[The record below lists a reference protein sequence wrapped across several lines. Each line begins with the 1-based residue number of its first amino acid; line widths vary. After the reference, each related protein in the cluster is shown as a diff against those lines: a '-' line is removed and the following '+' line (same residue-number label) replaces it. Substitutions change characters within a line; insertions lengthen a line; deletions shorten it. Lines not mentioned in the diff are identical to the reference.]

1 MEHVGSKTNFSH
13 TQSLTA
19 TYNSNYPSFT
29 PRSYTGYT
37 VSIPNYSI
45 SGSTAS
51 SSTKYTTAGNST
63 INASLS
69 AVKYTMTLG
78 GSNGSWSGTATGTT
92 TIAFGASVSL
102 TWSNS
107 YSGYDNYSCSISG
120 YASASGSRSC
130 SVSFVMPPYNISL
143 TGKSS
148 ASNNFCLAYD
158 TPILT
163 SNGWK
168 MIQDIT
174 YSDRLIVMNHDTG
187 KIDSAYATWISKGR
201 LSSNVMEVTFS
212 NGEKIR
218 FVGDHAVFSL
228 DYNKY
233 IVVTDP
239 AKFHIGSR
247 VLKLLSDNC
256 SCGTSCTN
264 PRHCS
269 WGEVTVTNI
278 RYVDEEVLAYSVIS
292 SGMWNCFAGNILT
305 TVPNTLTFQN
315 MYGFR
320 KNLTYA
326 SSIRKLVLNGKYED
340 HLYTEQ
346 QLRDMGFEDRDIAG
360 FRGREW
366 KILVNNGMITEDILI
381 NDILLGVVNNPD
393 ERVLPPTDEN
403 GNFVFVVTTSQEVLS
418 PTFDIQDNYYEEY
431 SQYILPN
438 LEQEGFVGWRCSVD
452 GKIYSAGDIYIV
464 RTGTHFETVF
474 ADG

>member
-1 MEHVGSKTNFSH
+1 M
-13 TQSLTA
+13 
-19 TYNSNYPSFT
+19 
-29 PRSYTGYT
+29 
-37 VSIPNYSI
+37 
-45 SGSTAS
+45 
-51 SSTKYTTAGNST
+51 
-63 INASLS
+63 
-69 AVKYTMTLG
+69 
-78 GSNGSWSGTATGTT
+78 
-92 TIAFGASVSL
+92 
-102 TWSNS
+102 
-107 YSGYDNYSCSISG
+107 
-120 YASASGSRSC
+120 
-130 SVSFVMPPYNISL
+130 
-143 TGKSS
+143 
-148 ASNNFCLAYD
+148 
-158 TPILT
+158 
-163 SNGWK
+163 
-168 MIQDIT
+168 
-174 YSDRLIVMNHDTG
+174 
-187 KIDSAYATWISKGR
+187 
-201 LSSNVMEVTFS
+201 
-212 NGEKIR
+212 
-218 FVGDHAVFSL
+218 GDHAVFSL

-256 SCGTSCTN
+256 SCGSSCTN
-264 PRHCS
+264 PQHCS
-269 WGEVTVTNI
+269 WGETTVTNI

-326 SSIRKLVLNGKYED
+326 SSVRKLVLNGKYED

-366 KILVNNGMITEDILI
+366 KILVDNGMITEDILI

-403 GNFVFVVTTSQEVLS
+403 GNFVFVVTTSQDVLS
-418 PTFDIQDNYYEEY
+418 PTIDIQDNYYEEY